1 MAEVYNNLFTA
12 DSIDEIIYRCH
23 KMIEDVRKDFVDKQ
37 QLLGELKLYDSSS
50 NIEYLII
57 NNIPNNIIDCVYV
70 FDTITSEDMN
80 KINFWSQQ
88 YNFKIVTIH
97 G

>member
-1 MAEVYNNLFTA
+1 
-12 DSIDEIIYRCH
+12 
-23 KMIEDVRKDFVDKQ
+23 MIEDVRKDFVDKQ
-37 QLLGELKLYDSSS
+37 QLLGELKLYDSYS
-50 NIEYLII
+50 NTEYLII